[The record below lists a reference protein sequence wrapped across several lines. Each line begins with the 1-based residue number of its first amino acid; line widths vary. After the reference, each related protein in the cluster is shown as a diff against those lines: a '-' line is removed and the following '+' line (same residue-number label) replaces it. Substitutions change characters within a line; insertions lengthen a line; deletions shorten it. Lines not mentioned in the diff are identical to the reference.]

1 MENTI
6 LEVFEKNKMKYVRDI
21 CELIGDIA
29 YVQLLESNPN
39 CFFKKL
45 KKKDKN
51 KVEKIVY
58 CKCNAFTQNGIRCT
72 RNIYEK
78 DKLYCG
84 LHNKQPFGNLSIGHV
99 RKQKNI
105 FVEND

>member
-1 MENTI
+1 MENTV
-6 LEVFEKNKMKYVRDI
+6 LEFFENNKMQYIRDI

-29 YVQLLESNPN
+29 YVKLLESNPN
-39 CFFKKL
+39 CSFKKFRIKEKSKIE
-45 KKKDKN
+45 KK
-51 KVEKIVY
+51 VY

-78 DKLYCG
+78 EKLYCG